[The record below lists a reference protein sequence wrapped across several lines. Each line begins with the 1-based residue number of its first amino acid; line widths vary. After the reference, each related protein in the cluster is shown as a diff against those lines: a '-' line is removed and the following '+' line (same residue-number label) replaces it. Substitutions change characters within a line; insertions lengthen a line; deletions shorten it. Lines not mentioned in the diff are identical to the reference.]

1 MSEPE
6 IARRCVACGVSV
18 RERAMYC
25 PQCGNPIPQ
34 HQSATTNI
42 SAGDTMIDN
51 APADTRVDLAMTQPL
66 TAVAPPPPPAES
78 APTQK
83 HAVVH
88 RPTDHS
94 VRGRVEHI
102 RKVSSVMI
110 DQAAYDPS
118 LRFLLVAAAFF
129 ILFIVL
135 LIASK
140 VIG

>member
-18 RERAMYC
+18 RERAMFC
-25 PQCGNPIPQ
+25 PQCGNPIPE

-42 SAGDTMIDN
+42 S
-51 APADTRVDLAMTQPL
+51 PADTIVDDAPAETRADLAMTQPL
-66 TAVAPPPPPAES
+66 TAVAPPQGEKPAMR
-78 APTQK
+78 T

-102 RKVSSVMI
+102 RKVSSVVI

>member
-18 RERAMYC
+18 REHALFC

-34 HQSATTNI
+34 HRSTTTNI
-42 SAGDTMIDN
+42 SAGDTMID
-51 APADTRVDLAMTQPL
+51 APAETRADLAMTQPL
-66 TAVAPPPPPAES
+66 TAVAPPPPAENIPAP
-78 APTQK
+78 APV
-83 HAVVH
+83 VVH

>member
-6 IARRCVACGVSV
+6 IARRCVACGVTV

-34 HQSATTNI
+34 HQSETTNI
-42 SAGDTMIDN
+42 SPADTMIDN
-51 APADTRVDLAMTQPL
+51 APSETQAGLAMTQPL
-66 TAVAPPPPPAES
+66 SAVAPPPVESKPKPAP
-78 APTQK
+78 ATIPI
-83 HAVVH
+83 
-88 RPTDHS
+88 PTDHS

-102 RKVSSVMI
+102 RKVSSVVI

-118 LRFLLVAAAFF
+118 LRFLLIAAAFF
-129 ILFIVL
+129 ILFLVL

>member
-6 IARRCVACGVSV
+6 IARRCVGCGLSV
-18 RERAMYC
+18 RERAMFC
-25 PQCGNPIPQ
+25 PQCGRAIPE

-42 SAGDTMIDN
+42 AAAETIIDN
-51 APADTRVDLAMTQPL
+51 APVESTP
-66 TAVAPPPPPAES
+66 TAAPVA
-78 APTQK
+78 
-83 HAVVH
+83 VH

-94 VRGRVEHI
+94 VKARVERI

-129 ILFIVL
+129 ILFLVL

>member
-6 IARRCVACGVSV
+6 IARRCVACGVTV

-34 HQSATTNI
+34 HESMATNVSA
-42 SAGDTMIDN
+42 AADTMIEN
-51 APADTRVDLAMTQPL
+51 APPETRSDLAMTQPL
-66 TAVAPPPPPAES
+66 SAVAPTLVES
-78 APTQK
+78 TPKPIQGP
-83 HAVVH
+83 V
-88 RPTDHS
+88 DHS

-102 RKVSSVMI
+102 RKVSSVVI

-129 ILFIVL
+129 ILFLVL

>member
-18 RERAMYC
+18 REHAMFC
-25 PQCGNPIPQ
+25 PQCGNPIPE
-34 HQSATTNI
+34 HRSATTNI

-51 APADTRVDLAMTQPL
+51 APAETRADLAMTQPL
-66 TAVAPPPPPAES
+66 TAVAPPPAENVS
-78 APTQK
+78 APT
-83 HAVVH
+83 HVVV
-88 RPTDHS
+88 RKPTDHS
-94 VRGRVEHI
+94 VRSRVEHI

-140 VIG
+140 VTG